1 MSFIP
6 TNNTILC
13 EQIEKLESQVEI
25 SGFAYKSEQLPKY
38 KILKKSDDF
47 ELAGYEAGDVVI
59 TDSIP
64 TKFKSDEQ
72 DLFIIRAEHV
82 AGKVC

>member
-13 EQIEKLESQVEI
+13 EQIEKSESQADAG
-25 SGFAYKSEQLPKY
+25 GFEYKSEQLPKY

-47 ELAGYEAGDVVI
+47 ELAGYEVGDVVI

-64 TKFKSDEQ
+64 TKLKSDDKE
-72 DLFIIRAEHV
+72 LFLIRAEHV